1 MSLYDCHN
9 CKHDDKNALQVPCK
23 ACRGK
28 GDEKPTMWEPCD
40 SFIAADVLPCPF
52 CGNTEKEK
60 RGVKLTQ
67 QYGRANYYVMC
78 HGCGVSTDYFS
89 KSKDAI
95 NAWNRRA

>member
-1 MSLYDCHN
+1 MIPDS
-9 CKHDDKNALQVPCK
+9 
-23 ACRGK
+23 
-28 GDEKPTMWEPCD
+28 EKQLL
-40 SFIAADVLPCPF
+40 ACPF
-52 CGNTEKEK
+52 CGNTEKTK

-89 KSKDAI
+89 KSKEAI